1 MQSAVFRM
9 RIQPGMEEVYR
20 ERHQAVWPEVEA
32 ALRRA
37 GFARY
42 SIFAAGTELVA
53 YFEAVDPPATLARLA
68 AEPVMQR
75 WWAWMAPVMADEPA
89 DAHDYVRV
97 YHLDDLREE

>member
-1 MQSAVFRM
+1 MQGAMFRM
-9 RIQPGMEEVYR
+9 RIRAGMEDVYR
-20 ERHQAVWPEVEA
+20 ARHQVVWPDVEA

-37 GFARY
+37 GFSRY

-68 AEPVMQR
+68 EEPAMHR

-97 YHLDDLREE
+97 YHLDEAREE